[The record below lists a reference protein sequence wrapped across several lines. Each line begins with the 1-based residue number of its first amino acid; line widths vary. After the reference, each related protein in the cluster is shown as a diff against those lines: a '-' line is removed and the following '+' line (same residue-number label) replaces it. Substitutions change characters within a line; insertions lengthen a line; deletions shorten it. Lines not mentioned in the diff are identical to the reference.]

1 MGFLARIGVHV
12 AGLSIGGAL
21 GLVSATITLY
31 LLVDASIND
40 PEGPVWLILCALI
53 GLIVG
58 ALSYKIILWASKG
71 STLLR

>member
-21 GLVSATITLY
+21 GMVSAIITLY
-31 LLVDASIND
+31 LLVDASFND
-40 PEGPVWLILCALI
+40 TEGAVWLILCALI
-53 GLIVG
+53 GLVVG
-58 ALSYKIILWASKG
+58 GLSYKIILWASKG